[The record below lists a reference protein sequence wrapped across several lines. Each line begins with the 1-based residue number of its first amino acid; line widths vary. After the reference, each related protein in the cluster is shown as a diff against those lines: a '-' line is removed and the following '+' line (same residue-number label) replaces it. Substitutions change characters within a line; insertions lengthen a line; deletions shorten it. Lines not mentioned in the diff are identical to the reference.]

1 MTPVNIHASCV
12 MLDKAAATFGAAPG
26 DGVLILGAS
35 GAGKSSVALQLLAM
49 GAKLVADDR
58 VDLFEQDEV
67 LWACAPASLAGLIE
81 VRGLGIVTL
90 PHATGARVA
99 LAVQLGAN
107 AARHPH
113 HEEYE
118 PPAPLTVRTKP
129 PLLRLSAQDAA
140 IAEKVLLAAAAFS
153 NALFR
158 QESNPR

>member
-1 MTPVNIHASCV
+1 MTTVNIHASCV
-12 MLDKAAATFGAAPG
+12 MLDKAAAIFGAAPG

-58 VDLFEQDEV
+58 VDLFEQEDV
-67 LWACAPASLAGLIE
+67 LWAGAPASLAGLIE
-81 VRGLGIVTL
+81 ARGLGIVTL
-90 PHATGARVA
+90 PYAQSARIA

-107 AARHPH
+107 AARCPH
-113 HEEYE
+113 HEVYE
-118 PPAPLTVRTKP
+118 PPTPLAVRAKP

-140 IAEKVLLAAAAFS
+140 IAEKIVLAVAAFS

-158 QESNPR
+158 EEGNPK

>member
-1 MTPVNIHASCV
+1 MTTVNIHASCV
-12 MLDKAAATFGAAPG
+12 MLDKAAAIFGASPD

-58 VDLFEQDEV
+58 VDLFEQEHV
-67 LWACAPASLAGLIE
+67 LWARAPAPLAGLIE
-81 VRGLGIVTL
+81 ARGLGIVTL
-90 PHATGARVA
+90 PYAAGARIT

-107 AARHPH
+107 AARHPA
-113 HEEYE
+113 HEDYE
-118 PPAPLTVRTKP
+118 PPAPLSVHAKP

-140 IAEKVLLAAAAFS
+140 IAEKIVLAVAAFS

-158 QESNPR
+158 EEGNPK